1 MSVSITLRFYEEL
14 NDFLAKKDRKKNI
27 DYTLPNKTS
36 IKDIIESFGI
46 PHTEVDLI
54 LANGKSVEF
63 SFIPKDGDQIS
74 IYPVFESLDISTVSK
89 LRPEPLRTTRFILD
103 VHLGKLAK
111 LLRMYGFDT
120 LYRNDYS
127 DPEIIQIAS
136 NQKRIILTRDL
147 GILKQNAV
155 THGYFVRS
163 QFPSKQLKEII
174 QRFDLSNKVN
184 PLSRCIH
191 CNGEIKKVNKE
202 DIIQQLK
209 PRTQKYYHQFFQCSS
224 CNKIYWEG
232 SHFKQMMEKIKSK

>member
-184 PLSRCIH
+184 PLPRCIH

-202 DIIQQLK
+202 DIIQQLGK
-209 PRTQKYYHQFFQCSS
+209 VRIL
-224 CNKIYWEG
+224 NK
-232 SHFKQMMEKIKSK
+232 